1 MLTCNISCAQR
12 HSSSTKQHC
21 MSRGEGGSASTT
33 CFTYLQRHLL
43 LTGNISSINR
53 IRCSFSLQI
62 KCSSSLQDQPQAPQ
76 QKNVNCSRALVSYT
90 RPCLLH
96 PMSNSSSSFAH
107 QTVASAGMNVDR
119 RIRLHTQLR
128 AQSRVELRAT
138 FPAGGRSISRCNKY
152 RCKVLAHYTNTMFS
166 WGCLGTVQGPC
177 GFFQGPSGTV

>member
-1 MLTCNISCAQR
+1 MLQPSPPPSPLNAMLTCNISCAQR

-21 MSRGEGGSASTT
+21 MSRGEGGSAGIT

-62 KCSSSLQDQPQAPQ
+62 RCSSSLQDQPQSPQ
-76 QKNVNCSRALVSYT
+76 QKNVKCSQALVSYT
-90 RPCLLH
+90 RPCLLL

-107 QTVASAGMNVDR
+107 QTVASAGMNVNRPDK
-119 RIRLHTQLR
+119 IAPQLR

-138 FPAGGRSISRCNKY
+138 FPGGGRSI
-152 RCKVLAHYTNTMFS
+152 
-166 WGCLGTVQGPC
+166 
-177 GFFQGPSGTV
+177 